1 MDTRESLCSMSQAI
15 PRLKGT
21 DMNGRRS
28 CHLMFVLVLVHAYDF
43 AYDNADTGGNIHIA
57 QYWY

>member
-1 MDTRESLCSMSQAI
+1 
-15 PRLKGT
+15 
-21 DMNGRRS
+21 
-28 CHLMFVLVLVHAYDF
+28 MFVLVLVHAYDF